1 MNSSTRLRLAKE
13 ARALLPFWAAMA
25 GLMVAPFLFRTAE
38 PMKLSMPAYWFG
50 CLLLGAVSFGQEFQH
65 RTMSLLLAHPVSRRR
80 LWWEK
85 MFALAAAQ
93 LGLMLLMVLLVPKE
107 ADLFHWWNYFAHP
120 NWYPDFHYWINVF
133 LYQSKGIICAP
144 ILGFSTGPLLTL
156 IVRSTIGGLAF
167 SFLLPGAFVL
177 VAAPLFPA
185 PAFDYFEYPL
195 AIINVV
201 FVGGIYSGASFLLGC
216 RRFQNL
222 EDIHGHGPELS
233 LPAALTRSFAGFT
246 EWLTLNHGGALG
258 QLVRKEVRLHLP
270 AFVVAGMLVGL
281 WLLLLVVVVLRPDVS
296 KAFLMLPSILLG
308 LGIPVIAGI
317 VSTAEERSLG
327 LLDWH
332 LTLPVSARRQWF
344 IKVLVALGV
353 NGVLGLMV
361 PDLMG
366 HAATRIFND
375 PRLLDV
381 IPNLSNPLLISNAV
395 IFCAALYASTAA
407 ANSMRALVG
416 TIVLFLAGAMV
427 LNFADFVVHSFSRSG
442 AIGPAHQRP
451 SDASELVVWLYRT
464 RWPLVWGGLA
474 VWLFI
479 LGLRS
484 FRRSLESIWQPVR
497 RMAVFFAVVCA
508 FVFVAIVW

>member
-1 MNSSTRLRLAKE
+1 
-13 ARALLPFWAAMA
+13 
-25 GLMVAPFLFRTAE
+25 
-38 PMKLSMPAYWFG
+38 
-50 CLLLGAVSFGQEFQH
+50 
-65 RTMSLLLAHPVSRRR
+65 
-80 LWWEK
+80 

-353 NGVLGLMV
+353 NGVLGLML